1 MLIVDDC
8 TRWMDVSILKSKDQ
22 AAAAFAKFKV
32 AAENKLGHKVK
43 VLRSDRGGEFL
54 SGIFRNICELA
65 GINRQLTAPYSP
77 QQNGVVERRN
87 RCKDHRGVRP

>member
-43 VLRSDRGGEFL
+43 VLRSDRGFL
-54 SGIFRNICELA
+54 ETYVSWLGLIGN
-65 GINRQLTAPYSP
+65 
-77 QQNGVVERRN
+77 
-87 RCKDHRGVRP
+87 